1 MFARTCYDSPV
12 RPTELTITAERTAS
26 GFIAH
31 CRALDLSCEGATED
45 EARRNVVEAI
55 AVLYGA
61 PPTAELDLRPPPPP
75 RVTRVDVRGRK

>member
-1 MFARTCYDSPV
+1 M

-31 CRALDLSCEGATED
+31 CRALEVSCEGATED

-55 AVLYGA
+55 TALYGA
-61 PPTAELDLRPPPPP
+61 PAAELDLRPPPPL
-75 RVTRVDVRGRK
+75 RVKRVDVRLHE